1 MRYPTAWCAEIR
13 PRPTRSTPPISPT
26 GRKPRPPPRARGHP
40 CTPPAAFRAPS
51 LRPFALNP
59 LGAIAFDRVHVRTTR
74 WIAASGGSRGSAALT
89 APFYS
94 PAPLVEPLVSRS
106 ATRNFPPRSH
116 PNRFQPALDARST
129 SLIPCTQSCKR
140 SRLKKFF
147 SPGRACCS
155 DCLKV
160 RRPPRP
166 LPPDPILLMCPI
178 PPFADRA
185 QKKIPPP
192 PQPAPRRIA
201 DISPHPKTFPD
212 SADASDRARSGS
224 WPSARRKPSR
234 SARRWR
240 RRLGRRRRRSS
251 SRARRRSLPG
261 RSLPGRHLPPCG
273 TRSSRSTTRGSP
285 RSTRPSRRSSR
296 RRARGSP
303 RLRAPTERR
312 RRRRQPRRRRRRRS
326 ALSPR

>member
-1 MRYPTAWCAEIR
+1 MVSSYEIPHNTMPHSTCSKFRTVLDEFRGTFVNLRQPNLRPYKPWKPNEGPKPLSGGRGTGGLSPPCPPAVRFPNRSGTAPRSSSSGTMRYPTAWCAEIR

-166 LPPDPILLMCPI
+166 DMEY
-178 PPFADRA
+178 DT
-185 QKKIPPP
+185 
-192 PQPAPRRIA
+192 APRIGLES
-201 DISPHPKTFPD
+201 DSMVWYKCYETPKGPHD
-212 SADASDRARSGS
+212 N
-224 WPSARRKPSR
+224 
-234 SARRWR
+234 
-240 RRLGRRRRRSS
+240 
-251 SRARRRSLPG
+251 
-261 RSLPGRHLPPCG
+261 
-273 TRSSRSTTRGSP
+273 
-285 RSTRPSRRSSR
+285 
-296 RRARGSP
+296 
-303 RLRAPTERR
+303 
-312 RRRRQPRRRRRRRS
+312 
-326 ALSPR
+326 